1 MGVLVAIAVLA
12 VAAPWL
18 NIPRDQA
25 DSAGMLAHLH
35 AYFVDGDLLYDDEYA
50 VLGMSPLF
58 AFVTGEGVVS
68 NHWPAGATWLQA
80 PGYLLGLLANRA
92 LAALDLAADNP
103 LGVVP
108 LLSVRAWAVLVA
120 AGCLGAVARAF
131 ARAAS
136 AAERPRGRG
145 GRLSAG
151 TIGAL
156 AYGVGTPLLYYAL
169 ESPLRPHLWGQAVV
183 LVLVLVWM
191 QEQRGS
197 PSTRTVTLSALAGL
211 ATAVRPQLAVLWL
224 LAVHDAWPDT
234 EHRLRRIAMGAL
246 AFAPWPLLHARLQ
259 LWMYGGNLG
268 DYAGGVSHH
277 LWHFLM
283 SPYHGA
289 LLWSPVLALG
299 LALVVWA
306 AITRQRGGWLI
317 AVLLAGQIWLDA
329 GMRDIEP
336 YRVLGSR
343 TWAGGVSFGARKLLD
358 VLPLFL
364 PSALALTRA
373 SQGRRWRAPL
383 AAGVL
388 ALVVPTALLHL
399 AALIDPTATT
409 GTVLDHRGLLD
420 VIGLAYD
427 PAAWRA
433 ALDQRLLDPRVAAV
447 VTLCVSI
454 PLAAMCWRIGR
465 GLRGCR
471 PEVRLRLFAAAIL
484 AGGVLAHVFIAAL
497 QLRTE
502 AVLHEQP
509 DRMVAARARMQ
520 SVHEATVRRI
530 PAHHARLRALLG
542 EGAAPEPTAE

>member
-1 MGVLVAIAVLA
+1 MGVLIAAAVLA
-12 VAAPWL
+12 VAAPWY

-35 AYFVDGDLLYDDEYA
+35 AYFVGGDLLYDDEYA

-108 LLSVRAWAVLVA
+108 LLSVRAWAALVA
-120 AGCLGAVARAF
+120 VGCLAAVARAF
-131 ARAAS
+131 AGAAS
-136 AAERPRGRG
+136 ETPGRTCP
-145 GRLSAG
+145 SAG
-151 TIGAL
+151 AIGAL

-197 PSTRTVTLSALAGL
+197 PGTRTVTLSALAGL
-211 ATAVRPQLAVLWL
+211 ATAIRPQLAVLWL

-246 AFAPWPLLHARLQ
+246 AFVPWPLLHARVQ

-299 LALVVWA
+299 LALVVRA

-373 SQGRRWRAPL
+373 SKGRPWRAPL
-383 AAGVL
+383 CALVL

-399 AALIDPTATT
+399 AAFVDPTATT
-409 GTVLDHRGLLD
+409 GTVLDHRGLLE

-427 PAAWRA
+427 PAAWSS
-433 ALDQRLLDPRVAAV
+433 ALDQRLLDPTVAAI
-447 VTLCVSI
+447 VTLCVSL
-454 PLAAMCWRIGR
+454 PLGAMCWRLGR
-465 GLRGCR
+465 ALARCR
-471 PEVRLRLFAAAIL
+471 PEVRLRLSAAAVL
-484 AGGVLAHVFIAAL
+484 AGGVLAHVCIAVL
-497 QLRTE
+497 QVRTE
-502 AVLHEQP
+502 VALHEHP

-542 EGAAPEPTAE
+542 QSAAPPPSTE